1 MDFQNLLILFSV
13 VANLFLGFFVL
24 SEGRGKLKNRFFGG
38 IALSVSLWSAG
49 MMLFRSAS
57 TVEDSIFWGKIL
69 YLAPIFIV
77 ISFLFFAYA
86 LVYKKKKK
94 ELSEKIAGIAIIAF
108 GLFISYITLFTDK
121 IVSEVLL
128 IPGEEKNIVF
138 GSFYISY
145 GLFIALAFALGYF
158 ILLFNIKN
166 SSGIFKMQ
174 LIYVFIGTFLS
185 SALAMITNL
194 ILPSFGFFKLNWVGQ
209 VFSVTM
215 TGFIAYAVLKYRLMD
230 LRLAVSKTAINIL
243 AVTSVAVFSWG
254 LFVLAELLE
263 LNLALSTVVIAL
275 SASLFFNKLSFLF
288 EKIAS
293 RYLYYNIYSSQ
304 KTLKELGEKLVR
316 YIDLEELSKLIT
328 KTLVDTLKI
337 NRAVIL
343 LREDKTGKF
352 KIIRNIGF
360 REENGISLVQDNF
373 LTNWLLEHGKP
384 IVYEEIFLFSEETKD
399 EEAQQ
404 KAKKLL
410 DNMKKI
416 EAELCLPLISKN
428 KMTGVVVLGQKK
440 SKNPYSKQDIDLIE
454 SLAQQFSVAL
464 ENAKLH
470 SEVQDLSENLEKK
483 VQKQVGE
490 LQTAYKKLQR
500 IDQMKTE
507 FISIVSHQLRT
518 PLSVI
523 KGHLSMVNEGVYN
536 EEPEKK
542 AKVLNDVYE
551 ANERLIG
558 LVNDVLNA
566 SRIQSGRVE
575 IKKEKADIVKVIS
588 DVVEK
593 LMPSA
598 KERGLKMVFH
608 KPKKDFPEVNIDPSK
623 VENILINFIDNAIK
637 YTNTGSV
644 EVYLYEEEEEVMIK
658 IKDTGEGMDQ
668 KELEKLFETF
678 SRGGAGKKYWIQGAG
693 LGLYIARQFTEL
705 HNGKVWAESEGKG
718 KGSSFY
724 IKLPKK

>member
-1 MDFQNLLILFSV
+1 MDFQNLLILVSV
-13 VANLFLGFFVL
+13 VVNLFLGFFVL

-57 TVEDSIFWGKIL
+57 AVNDSIFWGKIL

-77 ISFLFFAYA
+77 VSFLFFSYA
-86 LVYKKKKK
+86 FVYKKKKK
-94 ELSEKIAGIAIIAF
+94 DFSEKIASVIVITL
-108 GLFISYITLFTDK
+108 GLLISYITLFTNK
-121 IVSEVLL
+121 IVNDVLL
-128 IPGEEKNIVF
+128 IPGQEKNIIF
-138 GSFYISY
+138 GSFYFSY
-145 GLFIALAFALGYF
+145 GIFIAFAFALGYF

-174 LIYVFIGTFLS
+174 LIYVFIGTFLAS
-185 SALAMITNL
+185 TLAMITNL
-194 ILPSFGFFKLNWVGQ
+194 ILPSLGFFKLNWIGQ
-209 VFSVTM
+209 VFSVIM

-230 LRLAVSKTAINIL
+230 IRIAISRTAINII
-243 AVTSVAVFSWG
+243 AVISVALLSWG
-254 LFVLAELLE
+254 LFIFAEFFE
-263 LNLALSTVVIAL
+263 LNLALSAVMIAL
-275 SASLFFNKLSFLF
+275 FSSLVFNKLSLFF

-293 RYLYYNIYSSQ
+293 RYLYYNLYSSQ
-304 KTLKELGEKLVR
+304 KTLKELGEKLSK
-316 YIDLEELSKLIT
+316 YIDLEELSELIT
-328 KTLVDTLKI
+328 KTLVDTLNI

-343 LREDKTGKF
+343 LREEETGKF

-373 LTNWLLEHGKP
+373 LTEQLLLHGKP

-399 EEAQQ
+399 EEAQE

-410 DNMKKI
+410 ENMKKI

-428 KMTGVVVLGQKK
+428 KMTGIIVLGQKV

-454 SLAQQFSVAL
+454 SLSQQFSVAL

-470 SEVQDLSENLEKK
+470 SDVQDLSENLEKK
-483 VQKQVGE
+483 VEEQVGE

-500 IDQMKTE
+500 IDKMKTE

-523 KGHLSMVNEGVYN
+523 KGHLSMVNEGVYDK
-536 EEPEKK
+536 EPEKK
-542 AKVLNDVYE
+542 AKILNDVYE

-575 IKKEKADIVKVIS
+575 ISKEKADITEVIK
-588 DVVEK
+588 DVVERFSS
-593 LMPSA
+593 SA
-598 KERGLKMVFH
+598 KE
-608 KPKKDFPEVNIDPSK
+608 KKLELFFQEPEEKIPEINIDTTK
-623 VENILINFIDNAIK
+623 IENVLINFIDNAIK
-637 YTNTGSV
+637 YTNEGSIKLSV
-644 EVYLYEEEEEVMIK
+644 EKEKDSLLIK
-658 IKDTGEGMDQ
+658 IEDSGDGMNQ
-668 KELEKLFETF
+668 EELEKLFETF

-705 HNGKVWAESEGKG
+705 HKGKVWAESEGKG

-724 IKLPKK
+724 IKLPI

>member
-1 MDFQNLLILFSV
+1 V